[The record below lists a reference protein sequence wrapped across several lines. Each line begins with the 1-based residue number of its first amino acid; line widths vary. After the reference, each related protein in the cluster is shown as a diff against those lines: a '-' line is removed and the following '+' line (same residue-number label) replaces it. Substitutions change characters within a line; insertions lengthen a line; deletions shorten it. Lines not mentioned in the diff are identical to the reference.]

1 MRCAK
6 HPKVETNLTCGKC
19 GEPICPKCLVQTDV
33 GMRCPECANL
43 KSLPTYQVSP
53 MYYLRAIGTGIGIA
67 LACGFVWLF
76 ISPFLH
82 VFFLLPF
89 IVAAGAGYAIG
100 EVVSLSVNRK
110 RGTGLAII
118 SGLSAALSFAIANV
132 SFILGV
138 GLSSI
143 ILSLLVLA
151 ITVFMAV
158 IRIR

>member
-1 MRCAK
+1 
-6 HPKVETNLTCGKC
+6 
-19 GEPICPKCLVQTDV
+19 
-33 GMRCPECANL
+33 MRCPECANL
-43 KSLPTYQVSP
+43 KSLPTYQVSLT
-53 MYYLRAIGTGIGIA
+53 YYLRAVGAGIGIA

-100 EVVSLSVNRK
+100 EVIGLSVNRK

-132 SFILGV
+132 IFTSA
-138 GLSSI
+138 GLN
-143 ILSLLVLA
+143 LWGLLVLA
-151 ITVFMAV
+151 IAVFMAV
-158 IRIR
+158 VRIR

>member
-19 GEPICPKCLVQTDV
+19 GKLICPKCLVQTDV

-53 MYYLRAIGTGIGIA
+53 MYYLRAVGAGIGVA
-67 LACGFVWLF
+67 LACGFVWLG
-76 ISPFLH
+76 IYYVP
-82 VFFLLPF
+82 LPF
-89 IVAAGAGYAIG
+89 IFFFRLFIAAGAGYAIG

-110 RGTGLAII
+110 RGPGLAII
-118 SGLSAALSFAIANV
+118 SGLGATLSFAIANV
-132 SFILGV
+132 IFTSV
-138 GLSSI
+138 GLN
-143 ILSLLVLA
+143 LWGLLVLA
-151 ITVFMAV
+151 IAVFMAA